1 MAVVWDNNDHTRE
14 WYIALYID
22 NNYDGTMRVHH
33 LERYTENWDN
43 EWKRLPNDDIQD
55 IRAEQ
60 IVLCVVEGIWDNT
73 DDNKKKFEKLF

>member
-1 MAVVWDNNDHTRE
+1 
-14 WYIALYID
+14 
-22 NNYDGTMRVHH
+22 MRVHH

-60 IVLCVVEGIWDNT
+60 FVLCVVEGIWDNT